1 MPRAC
6 SPGGRFT
13 TDFETQAI
21 ASAIGMDLQRPVGT
35 TAEWWTYNTV
45 LTQVDPIYDVGN
57 NVPDYTGGKVWNG
70 PYLLPV
76 VRAVIKQGQTK
87 TSQQGFYNADL
98 LHLTVNATDMEKII
112 PKVMLNPDDI
122 DRDRVV
128 WKNEVWRPFQA
139 QQTGV
144 VAEGF
149 VLLSID
155 LIQVMP
161 EELVNDQQFLD
172 KATVLPDDPPA
183 HLVYDVDGGLPNTI
197 EFNTLL
203 DANLDC

>member
-35 TAEWWTYNTV
+35 TIDWWIFDSI
-45 LTQVDPIYDVGN
+45 LTQVDPIYDVGD

-70 PYLLPV
+70 PYSLPI
-76 VRAVIKQGQTK
+76 VRAIIKQGQTK

-98 LHLTVNATDMEKII
+98 LHLTVNATDMEKLLPGI
-112 PKVMLNPDDI
+112 MENPDDLG
-122 DRDRVV
+122 RHRAV

-161 EELVNDQQFLD
+161 EELVNDPQFLD
-172 KATVLPDDPPA
+172 KATPLPNDPPA
-183 HLVYDVDGGLPNTI
+183 HIVNTIDGGLPNTVD
-197 EFNTLL
+197 FNSVL
-203 DANLDC
+203 DSNYIC

>member
-1 MPRAC
+1 MSRAC

-21 ASAIGMDLQRPVGT
+21 SSAITMDLRNPVGT
-35 TAEWWTYNTV
+35 TAQWWLFNSV
-45 LTQVDPIYDVGN
+45 LTEVDPIYDTGDN
-57 NVPDYTGGKVWNG
+57 LPSFTGGKMWDG
-70 PYLLPV
+70 PFTVPI

-98 LHLTVNATDMEKII
+98 LHLTVNSTDMEKLVPGI
-112 PKVMLNPDDI
+112 MNNPDDVGRHRI
-122 DRDRVV
+122 V
-128 WKNEVWRPFQA
+128 WKGEVWRPYQA

-155 LIQVMP
+155 CTQVMP
-161 EELVNDQQFLD
+161 EELVNDPQFLS
-172 KATVLPDDPPA
+172 
-183 HLVYDVDGGLPNTI
+183 Y
-197 EFNTLL
+197 
-203 DANLDC
+203 AN

>member
-1 MPRAC
+1 MTRAC

-13 TDFETQAI
+13 TDFEAQAI
-21 ASAIGMDLQRPVGT
+21 SNAINMDLQKPVGT
-35 TAEWWTYNTV
+35 TAQWWIFNSI
-45 LTQVDPIYDVGN
+45 LTAVDPIYDVGN
-57 NVPDYTGGKVWNG
+57 NLPLFTGGKKWNG
-70 PYLLPV
+70 PYSLPV

-87 TSQQGFYNADL
+87 TSQQGFYNSDL
-98 LHLTVNATDMEKII
+98 LHLTINAADIEKLV
-112 PKVMLNPDDI
+112 PGAMLNPDSI

-128 WKNEVWRPFQA
+128 WKGQVWRPFQS

-161 EELVNDQQFLD
+161 EELQYDMDFLN
-172 KATVLPDDPPA
+172 
-183 HLVYDVDGGLPNTI
+183 YSS
-197 EFNTLL
+197 
-203 DANLDC
+203 